1 MGRAF
6 EFRRERKEKRWDKMA
21 KTFTKYGKLIA
32 MAVKAGGSEI
42 DNNAKLRVIIQ
53 NAKGEN
59 MPKDR
64 IENAIARAS
73 SKDADS
79 FSEVVYEGYGPY
91 GIGILVECA
100 TDNPTRTVANV
111 RMYFNRNNGELGKTG
126 SLDFAFTRRGVFRV
140 TPGEHKMEDLEFS
153 LIDFGLE
160 EIYEDEGNFVIL
172 TAFQDFGLMQK
183 GLEEFKIEL
192 IKAESQRIPNTT
204 TKLTPEQ
211 EDEILDLIDKFE
223 QDDDVSAVYHTMGN

>member
-42 DNNAKLRVIIQ
+42 ENNAKLRVIIQ

-126 SLDFAFTRRGVFRV
+126 SLDFAFIRRGVFRV
-140 TPGEHKMEDLEFS
+140 KPGEHKMEDLEFS

-211 EDEILDLIDKFE
+211 EEEILDLIDKFE
-223 QDDDVSAVYHTMGN
+223 QDDDVSAVYHTMGE

>member
-1 MGRAF
+1 MAYDNVVF
-6 EFRRERKEKRWDKMA
+6 LSSFRQIKP
-21 KTFTKYGKLIA
+21 GKKKQILYL
-32 MAVKAGGSEI
+32 S
-42 DNNAKLRVIIQ
+42 NH
-53 NAKGEN
+53 GESL
-59 MPKDR
+59 PLLQ
-64 IENAIARAS
+64 
-73 SKDADS
+73 S
-79 FSEVVYEGYGPY
+79 FH
-91 GIGILVECA
+91 GILVECA

-126 SLDFAFTRRGVFRV
+126 SLDFAFTRRGVFRII
-140 TPGEHKMEDLEFS
+140 PGEHKMEDLEFS

-160 EIYEDEGNFVIL
+160 EIYEDEGNYVIL

-211 EDEILDLIDKFE
+211 EEEILDLIDKFE